1 MTDEKARSGHIRRCE
16 DGRHVG
22 TLERIYPG
30 HDREAVWRMLTDS
43 SALGQW
49 LAPGTIEPR
58 QGGRARIDF
67 ADSGTRIDSEVSHYE
82 PARTLGYSWSSGN
95 EPQRPL
101 RWQLE
106 DAAGGTRLTLTVSI
120 PAGEDATKA
129 CAGFEGHLE
138 MLGAALEGV
147 PIKFPLDLYLERR
160 AAYRAQVD
168 AVTPNP
174 S

>member
-1 MTDEKARSGHIRRCE
+1 MSKGNAQPGRIRRLE
-16 DGRHVG
+16 DGHHEG

-30 HDREAVWRMLTDS
+30 HDREAVWHMLTDP

-67 ADSGTRIDSEVSHYE
+67 ADSGTLIDSEVSQYE
-82 PARTLGYSWSSGN
+82 TARTLAYSWSSGN

-106 DAAGGTRLTLTVSI
+106 DVGGGTRLTLTVVI
-120 PAGEDATKA
+120 PAGEDAAKA

-147 PIKFPLDLYLERR
+147 PIKFPLDLYLEKR

-168 AVTPNP
+168 TSARL
-174 S
+174 SS